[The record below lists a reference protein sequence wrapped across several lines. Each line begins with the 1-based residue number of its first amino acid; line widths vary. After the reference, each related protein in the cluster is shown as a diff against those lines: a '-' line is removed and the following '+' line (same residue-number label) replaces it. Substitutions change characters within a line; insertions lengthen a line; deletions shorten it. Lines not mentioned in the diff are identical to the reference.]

1 MDNGLNCWFS
11 IRADNEC
18 FQFSSKSSPI
28 NNEETMLV
36 TGEKITV
43 IKTVA
48 CHYAEVTSD
57 CTTVSWLAPSQFKL
71 SLGGENREQY

>member
-1 MDNGLNCWFS
+1 MDLIAGFLSEPTNRRF
-11 IRADNEC
+11 
-18 FQFSSKSSPI
+18 FQLSSPEK
-28 NNEETMLV
+28 EETMLV

-57 CTTVSWLAPSQFKL
+57 CTTVPWIAPSQFKL

>member
-1 MDNGLNCWFS
+1 MDLIAGFLSEPTDS
-11 IRADNEC
+11 IRY
-18 FQFSSKSSPI
+18 FQPSSPEK
-28 NNEETMLV
+28 EETMLM

>member
-1 MDNGLNCWFS
+1 MDLIAGFLS
-11 IRADNEC
+11 EPTTIRYFHPSLPE
-18 FQFSSKSSPI
+18 K
-28 NNEETMLV
+28 EETMPM

-57 CTTVSWLAPSQFKL
+57 CTTVPWLAPSQFKL
-71 SLGGENREQY
+71 SLGGENNIELY